1 MSPLVVATIA
11 EIRLAI
17 DQLRAAGKSIGL
29 VPTMGALHAGHANL
43 FRQAKRENEIAIAS
57 IFVNPTQFGPNEDF
71 HRYPRPFEKD
81 VAVCEEAGIDVIFHP
96 EPAELYPAGFQ
107 TFVEVLELQKSLCGA
122 SRPIH
127 FRGVAT
133 VVLKLLHIVQPQ
145 RVYFGQKDAQQAR
158 LVVQMVRDLDVPVE
172 VVICPIVR
180 EPDGLAMSSRNRYL
194 SPEDRRNA
202 TVLFRAL
209 EMIRERVEAG
219 ERNAAV
225 LIEAAKSMIA
235 ATPGAKIDYVA
246 IADWESLEAI
256 DVLDREVL
264 VALAVFFGTT
274 RLIDNCRFGF
284 RGGKPIGL
292 AEPNRIR
299 Q

>member
-1 MSPLVVATIA
+1 MAPLVVTTISEA
-11 EIRLAI
+11 RLALE
-17 DQLRAAGKSIGL
+17 QLRAAGKSIGL
-29 VPTMGALHAGHANL
+29 VPTMGALHEGHAKL
-43 FRQAKRENEIAIAS
+43 FHRAKRENQIAVVS

-71 HRYPRPFEKD
+71 HRYPRPFEND
-81 VAVCEEAGIDVIFHP
+81 VALCAEAGIDIIFNP

-107 TFVEVLELQKSLCGA
+107 TFVEVLELQKPLCGA

-133 VVLKLLHIVQPQ
+133 VVLKLLQIVQPQ

-158 LVVQMVRDLDVPVE
+158 LVLQMVRDLDVPVE

-209 EMIRERVEAG
+209 EMIRERIEAG
-219 ERNAAV
+219 ERSASV
-225 LIEAAKSMIA
+225 LIDAARSMIA
-235 ATPGAKIDYVA
+235 ATPGAKIDYIAV
-246 IADWESLEAI
+246 ADWETLEPI
-256 DVLDREVL
+256 EELDGEVL

-274 RLIDNCRFGF
+274 RLIDNW

-292 AEPNRIR
+292 PVSNRTS